1 MSVRIGVRAL
11 LTAACLGLSLPAPG
25 PGRAQDGCSVDAG
38 GFRALVPAPRAGQL
52 RLQDAP
58 GGGRVQIAGAG
69 GICFLALRRPEA
81 APAPPALRQ
90 DDLTQGL
97 LSQVRRAEIHGVDID
112 YAMPEPA
119 TSRGGL
125 PLRLGWTQ
133 LHDEGRR
140 YAAETLLDPDTG
152 AHVIGICALQDLG
165 EAPLAEAFLRSVHLA
180 PSPDLPGN
188 CAE

>member
-1 MSVRIGVRAL
+1 VSAGPGARAL
-11 LTAACLGLSLPAPG
+11 LAMACLGLALPAAG

-38 GFRALVPAPRAGQL
+38 GFRAIVPPSAAGSL
-52 RLQDAP
+52 RLHAAP
-58 GGGRVQIAGAG
+58 AGGRVQIAGAG
-69 GICFLALRRPEA
+69 GICFLVLRRANA
-81 APAPPALRQ
+81 APAPPALMQ
-90 DDLTQGL
+90 DDLMQGL
-97 LSQVRRAEIHGVDID
+97 LSQLRRAEINGVDID
-112 YAMPEPA
+112 YAMPEPGV
-119 TSRGGL
+119 SRGGL

-152 AHVIGICALQDLG
+152 DHVIGICALQDLD

-180 PSPDLPGN
+180 PSPELPRS